1 MGFRNPKK
9 NGLNCSKIPAYATA
23 FVCMYQAGGSSNPP
37 SSAKSSKSG
46 SPLLIG
52 CCAMRFGTVVDH
64 NCAKSHTE
72 QLAMARWLKGFAELL
87 LPSSMSSSPK
97 QAKMKNGSLV
107 EK

>member
-1 MGFRNPKK
+1 
-9 NGLNCSKIPAYATA
+9 
-23 FVCMYQAGGSSNPP
+23 
-37 SSAKSSKSG
+37 
-46 SPLLIG
+46 
-52 CCAMRFGTVVDH
+52 MRFGTVVDH

-97 QAKMKNGSLV
+97 QAKMRNGSLV